1 MFIGSGLKSGFRV
14 FLEKQD
20 ICKTYI
26 VKKKRYFL
34 VSVFKKKSLHE
45 YFSRCVF
52 MLFACVTVVC
62 QNVCYLRLKPK
73 LCAYIICVIK
83 NKHCAA

>member
-34 VSVFKKKSLHE
+34 VSVFKKEK
-45 YFSRCVF
+45 
-52 MLFACVTVVC
+52 FA
-62 QNVCYLRLKPK
+62 
-73 LCAYIICVIK
+73 
-83 NKHCAA
+83 